1 MFRIY
6 KCGICISGW
15 LDVVYSDDPETAYRW
30 MEDKFKRGWY
40 CRAGRDE
47 YQLRSKHHI
56 IDMGKPLSEAV
67 TACDGEESAHGLDG
81 LNGCD
86 GE

>member
-15 LDVVYSDDPETAYRW
+15 LDVVYSDDPETAYQW
-30 MEDKFKRGWY
+30 MEDKFNRGWY

-56 IDMGKPLSEAV
+56 IDMGKPFPEAV
-67 TACDGEESAHGLDG
+67 THLGK
-81 LNGCD
+81 
-86 GE
+86 

>member
-56 IDMGKPLSEAV
+56 IDMGKPFPEAV
-67 TACDGEESAHGLDG
+67 TVCE
-81 LNGCD
+81 
-86 GE
+86 